1 MRKLFS
7 LTLLFVFTLSFIHA
21 QELNC
26 RVTIN
31 TQKIGQTNQQIF
43 KTLEKDVTDFMNSRK
58 WTRKEFKK
66 EERIDCSFL
75 ITVNSYQ
82 GEGFSATL
90 QVQSSRPVFNTSYST
105 PLININDQNFS
116 FNYQEFQPLYFN
128 ETRFDSNL
136 TSVLAFYA
144 YIIIGVDAD
153 SFKMRS
159 GTPYFNQAKKV
170 MSVAQSGN
178 YAGWNQNDGDRTR
191 WVLIDNLLSNTFRE
205 YRTVMY
211 NYHRKGLDL
220 MESDAETAKKTIS
233 SSIRLF
239 KSMNARRVNSYLL
252 QTFFDAKSGEIL
264 DIFSGGPEVNTDQL
278 KNTLNTIAPSFSSSW
293 KKIE

>member
-7 LTLLFVFTLSFIHA
+7 FTLLFVFALNYIHA

-75 ITVNSYQ
+75 IMVNSYQ

>member
-7 LTLLFVFTLSFIHA
+7 LFLVAICAVTTLQA

-26 RVTIN
+26 RVTLN
-31 TQKIGQTNQQIF
+31 TQKISQTNQQIF
-43 KTLEKDVTDFMNSRK
+43 QTLEKDVTEFMNARK
-58 WTRKEFKK
+58 WTRKEFKQ

-75 ITVNSYQ
+75 ITVNSYE
-82 GEGFSATL
+82 GESFSGTI
-90 QVQSSRPVFNTSYST
+90 QVQSSRPVYNTSYST
-105 PLININDQNFS
+105 PMLNINDQNFS

-170 MSVAQSGN
+170 LNVAQSGN

-191 WVLIDNLLSNTFRE
+191 WTLMDNLMSNTFRE

-211 NYHRKGLDL
+211 NYHRKGMDM
-220 MESDAETAKKTIS
+220 MESDPEMAKKTIS

-252 QTFFDAKSGEIL
+252 QTFFDAKSGEIS
-264 DIFSGGPEVNTDQL
+264 DIFSDGPKVNTDQL
-278 KNTLNTIAPSFSSSW
+278 LNTLNSIAPSYNSSW